1 MFQVPAL
8 DFLLFDLPNK
18 TFLVLS
24 VLVVTIKKDPRTFSG
39 NDYYYVHY
47 EHFNAKFEEWIGI
60 SQILTE
66 QAEAKKAKATMYS
79 SFVLKKVFECV
90 TGAFD
95 IGFSVD

>member
-18 TFLVLS
+18 TFLALS
-24 VLVVTIKKDPRTFSG
+24 VLVVTIKKDPRTFIFSG

-66 QAEAKKAKATMYS
+66 HAEAKKAKATM
-79 SFVLKKVFECV
+79 
-90 TGAFD
+90 
-95 IGFSVD
+95 